1 MVAETGGPD
10 ILLHANVLRNF
21 GQSSVADGAG
31 IEIIVQETTRGMQ
44 ATEVLSID
52 PPAEGEADEGEHG
65 PAPDLSE
72 AGPME
77 PARVKW
83 FDKGKGF
90 GFANVFGR
98 PEDVFIHVEVLRRS
112 GLADLQPGEAIC
124 LRVIDGQTRP
134 HGRAGDRLGHGHSRE
149 RRGVRAMLGPI
160 LALVAALMGQGA
172 FAQASCAPD
181 RLDIRGDWGQATV
194 HDRTGRHAGEQARGL
209 MFRESLGASEGMLFL
224 YPRAGQPGLLDEEHA
239 HSARHDVHHARGR
252 GSACA

>member
-1 MVAETGGPD
+1 MTEENNTQAGSVLRGQVKWFDPAKGFGFVVAETGGPD

-52 PPAEGEADEGEHG
+52 PPAEGAFEEGEHG

-124 LRVIDGQTRP
+124 LRVIDGKR
-134 HGRAGDRLGHGHSRE
+134 GRMA
-149 RRGVRAMLGPI
+149 
-160 LALVAALMGQGA
+160 ALVTAW
-172 FAQASCAPD
+172 D
-181 RLDIRGDWGQATV
+181 TVNHENGDA
-194 HDRTGRHAGEQARGL
+194 
-209 MFRESLGASEGMLFL
+209 
-224 YPRAGQPGLLDEEHA
+224 
-239 HSARHDVHHARGR
+239 
-252 GSACA
+252 